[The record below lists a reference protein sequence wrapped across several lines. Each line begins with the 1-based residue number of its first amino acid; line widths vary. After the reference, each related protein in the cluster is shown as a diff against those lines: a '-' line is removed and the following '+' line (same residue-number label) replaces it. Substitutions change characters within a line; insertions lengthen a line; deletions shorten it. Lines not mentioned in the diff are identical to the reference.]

1 MRLVN
6 WGTAGAVA
14 AVGGAVARR
23 LLGPHDGQWPPRPA
37 GPAREERWHVITVNR
52 PLDRITPHGGLPEP
66 LAQLGEGV
74 EVQLRP
80 APGNRGTE
88 IAVRLRDGDPHGVAA
103 AAARISGED
112 PRRALRAALRQA
124 KQVAETGEVLSP
136 DQPPTSRE
144 TLLNRPLEYATRHGR
159 QEGRL

>member
-6 WGTAGAVA
+6 WGSAAAVA

-23 LLGPHDGQWPPRPA
+23 LLGPNDGQWPPRSAAPSGEA
-37 GPAREERWHVITVNR
+37 RWHVVTVNR
-52 PLDRITPHGGLPEP
+52 PLDRITPSGGLPEP
-66 LAQLGEGV
+66 LAQLGDAV

-80 APGNRGTE
+80 APGDRGTE
-88 IAVRLRDGDPHGVAA
+88 IAVRLRQGEPHGVAG

-124 KQVAETGEVLSP
+124 KQIAETGEVLSP

-159 QEGRL
+159 EEGRL